1 MRRFLTVLAWVA
13 AYAVAASAPRAAFA
27 QAQTPAQ
34 TQPQAQAQTPAPIQG
49 PSFRTGVDVV
59 SVDVAV
65 VDRNGKPVED
75 LRAPEFTVKIDG
87 EERRVVSAELV
98 KVDVEAAKRE
108 VADKS
113 ETFYTS
119 NLTPIN
125 GRMILIAIDQI
136 NIRPGTLQPILKAAS
151 AFLDHLSPL
160 DQVGFIA
167 YPEPGPRVNFTSDK
181 LKLRLAMQGLIGQS
195 ERISV
200 STLNIGA
207 SEALALYDKRDQLIL
222 AQVVAR
228 ECRGLAVDQRG
239 QCERDIFTEASEI
252 AIRLRQNAELSR
264 VAIRDILTRLAL
276 LEGPKSLI
284 LISEGLA
291 LQDDDEV
298 QAIVALAGRA
308 RTSINIMS
316 VDLQRNDITITEAPP
331 TQSQDRR
338 IQLEGLEALAVLSRG
353 ALFHVV
359 GTGENIFD
367 RLASEISAYYLLGVE
382 QRPSDAKGD
391 RHRIDVSV
399 RRQNVTIRS
408 RQAFVLSPTLNAKRS
423 AEDGLRDALT
433 SPFPVSGLP
442 VRVTTFAQQDPASSK
457 VQLMIAAQVGQPG
470 AQPAEFTVG
479 FLVVDDQNKVVTSWG
494 NKQTLSPAGKSAN
507 EPLAFLSGVAVE
519 PGNYSLRFGV
529 VDAEG
534 RRGSVVRDVSAW
546 KLTGEELAVGDLFV
560 GTMTATG
567 PGLSASVEPHLS
579 SGTVAAYLELYST
592 SDATFDGTTVRL
604 EIAETPDSPALATLP
619 AQLAPGK
626 QPSWRVATGV
636 VGVRMIPPG
645 RYVTR
650 AVVTRGGKT
659 VAALARPI
667 VLEAGAAVGDAAPRI
682 AAASVSFASSLPPFD
697 RNAVLGREFVGPMLD
712 AVEKRSPALKDAM
725 VEARAGRYGAAAL
738 EALTSGDQAAASF
751 LRGIDF
757 YAKGQI
763 DQAATQLQLA
773 AGPRREFFPAAFY
786 LGAAFAAV
794 GRDRDAAGVW
804 QIALG
809 TEQRPSAVYV
819 LVADARL
826 RDGQAASAID
836 ILKPAFDRE
845 PANDAVAMRLG
856 MAYVIAGRHAD
867 AIPVLDAYLTRH
879 PADQD
884 YLFVAVTAHYEAAR
898 AGQGLSNV
906 DRARLKKYGT
916 AYKGPQRALVDKY
929 LETLEVR

>member
-1 MRRFLTVLAWVA
+1 VEL
-13 AYAVAASAPRAAFA
+13 
-27 QAQTPAQ
+27 
-34 TQPQAQAQTPAPIQG
+34 
-49 PSFRTGVDVV
+49 V

-65 VDRNGKPVED
+65 VDRNGRPVED

-87 EERRVVSAELV
+87 EARRVVSAELV
-98 KVDVEAAKRE
+98 RVDVEAAKKQ

-136 NIRPGTLQPILKAAS
+136 NIRPGTLQPVLKAAS

-167 YPEPGPRVNFTSDK
+167 FPEPGPQVNFTNDR
-181 LKLRLAMQGLIGQS
+181 LKLRLAMQKLIGQPG
-195 ERISV
+195 RMSV
-200 STLNIGA
+200 STLNIGV
-207 SEALALYDKRDQLIL
+207 SEAIALNDKRDETVL

-228 ECRGLAVDQRG
+228 ECRGLAVDQRA
-239 QCERDIFTEASEI
+239 QCERDIVNEASQI
-252 AIRLRQNAELSR
+252 AIRARQDGEHSR
-264 VAIRDILTRLAL
+264 AAIRDILTRLTM

-284 LISEGLA
+284 LISEGLMV
-291 LQDDDEV
+291 QEDDEM
-298 QAIVALAGRA
+298 QSIVALAGRA

-316 VDLQRNDITITEAPP
+316 VDLQRNDITVTEAPP

-338 IQLEGLEALAVLSRG
+338 LQLEGLEALATLSRG

-359 GTGENIFD
+359 GTGESIFD

-399 RRQNVTIRS
+399 GRQNVTIRS
-408 RQAFVLSPTLNAKRS
+408 RQAFVLSPTLNARRS
-423 AEDGLRDALT
+423 ADDGLRDALT

-457 VQLMIAAQVGQPG
+457 VLLMIAAQIGQPG
-470 AQPAEFTVG
+470 AKAAEFTVG
-479 FLVVDDQNKVVTSWG
+479 FLVVDDQNRVVTSWG
-494 NKQTLSPAGKSAN
+494 NRQTLSPAGRSPN

-546 KLTGEELAVGDLFV
+546 KLTGEELAVGDLIV
-560 GTMTATG
+560 GTVAEGGT
-567 PGLSASVEPHLS
+567 GLSASVEPHLS
-579 SGTVAAYLELYST
+579 TGTVAAYLELYST
-592 SDATFDGTTVRL
+592 SAATFDGTSVRL

-619 AQLAPGK
+619 ALLTPGR
-626 QPSWRVATGV
+626 QPSWRAATGV
-636 VGVRMIPPG
+636 LGASMIPPG
-645 RYVTR
+645 RYVARALVTR
-650 AVVTRGGKT
+650 AGRT
-659 VAALARPI
+659 VAALSRPF
-667 VLEAGAAVGDAAPRI
+667 VLEAAAAGADAAPRI
-682 AAASVSFASSLPPFD
+682 AAAAVSFASSLPPFD
-697 RNAVLGREFVGPMLD
+697 RNAVLAREFVGPMLD

-738 EALTSGDQAAASF
+738 EALTSGDQTAASF

-804 QIALG
+804 QSALG
-809 TEQRPSAVYV
+809 SEPRTAAVHV

-836 ILKPAFDRE
+836 LLKPAFDRE

-867 AIPVLDAYLTRH
+867 AIPVLDVYLTRH
-879 PADQD
+879 PTDQD
-884 YLFVAVTAHYEAAR
+884 YLFAAVVANYEAAR
-898 AGQGLSNV
+898 AGQGLSSL
-906 DRARLKKYGT
+906 DRAKLKKYGI
-916 AYKGPQRALVDKY
+916 AYKGPQQALVDKY
-929 LETLEVR
+929 LLTLEVR